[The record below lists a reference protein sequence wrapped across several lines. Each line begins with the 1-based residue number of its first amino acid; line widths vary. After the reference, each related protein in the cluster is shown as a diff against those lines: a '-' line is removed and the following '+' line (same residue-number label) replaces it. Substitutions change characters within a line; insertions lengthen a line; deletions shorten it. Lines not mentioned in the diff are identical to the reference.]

1 MGYITANSTMNTNIN
16 RNIYNTDL
24 IPSRIQNRD
33 LDIMKKCYV
42 SIILSQSNFEL
53 THPVSCMSASCI
65 EIKN

>member
-1 MGYITANSTMNTNIN
+1 MNTNIN

-33 LDIMKKCYV
+33 LDIMKKIATTHFCYV
-42 SIILSQSNFEL
+42 SIILSRSNFEL

>member
-1 MGYITANSTMNTNIN
+1 MNTNIN